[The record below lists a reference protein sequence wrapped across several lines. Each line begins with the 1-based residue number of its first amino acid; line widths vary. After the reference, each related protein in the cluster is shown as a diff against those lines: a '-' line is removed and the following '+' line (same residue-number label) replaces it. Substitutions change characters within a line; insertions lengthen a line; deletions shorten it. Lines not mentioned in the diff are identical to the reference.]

1 MSRVVFDSD
10 DVGQMRVEGSSK
22 HRDSRALITISS
34 PSGQR
39 SVVVTPTDIYEAKSK
54 DYVQA
59 PPERI
64 TPKNQASKKRIALVF
79 SLIGYAMIATLG
91 SFVVL
96 SAAGLMQA
104 RVVLTGSMSP
114 TINSGDIVILNPSN
128 SVVVKK
134 DDIVTYTGRRFDG
147 TAVGSFTHR
156 IVGGNT
162 ESGFILKGDGNINPD
177 TQRVKR
183 TDVVG
188 KVVFVLPYIGQFLT
202 PKSLF
207 TLIPFIFILWLVI
220 DRIKN
225 D

>member
-1 MSRVVFDSD
+1 MSRVIFDSD
-10 DVGQMRVEGSSK
+10 DVGQLRVEGSSNDLNSK
-22 HRDSRALITISS
+22 TLITISS
-34 PSGQR
+34 PTGQR
-39 SVVVTPTDIYEAKSK
+39 SVVVTPTQIYEAKSK

-64 TPKNQASKKRIALVF
+64 TPANQATKKRIALVF
-79 SLIGYAMIATLG
+79 TFLGYIMIAILAT
-91 SFVVL
+91 FVVL
-96 SAAGLMQA
+96 SATGMMQA
-104 RVVLTGSMSP
+104 RIVLTGSMAP
-114 TINSGDIVILNPSN
+114 TINAGDIVILNPSKTIA
-128 SVVVKK
+128 VQK

-147 TAVGSFTHR
+147 AAVGSFTHR
-156 IVGGNT
+156 IVGGDMET
-162 ESGFILKGDGNINPD
+162 GFILKGDGNLNPD

-183 TDVVG
+183 VDVIG

-202 PKSLF
+202 PKHLF